1 MKKTIILAV
10 AVIVII
16 AVVYISTR
24 RVHHDEDILD
34 LSGNVEVTEVNLAFK
49 HGGRVEKLFAN
60 EGDRVTTGQ
69 RVAVMDGTGQRANY
83 EQAMASVGEAR
94 ARLTELTSGTR
105 RQEIGEGRAL
115 LESADSTLV
124 QAKRDYERADALFK
138 KEAIAARS
146 LDDAR
151 KAYGV
156 ALAQRKKAAETL
168 SLLKEGPRKE
178 TILAARERV
187 RQARA
192 TVAVYEENLKDTV
205 LESPVDGVILI
216 RPIEEG
222 EVVPAGGVVFVAGK
236 LASPWVKVYVKESS
250 LGLVRLNQPAS
261 VTVDSFPGK
270 TFEGRITYISKEAEF
285 TPKNIQTKE
294 ERVKLVFGVKVSVKN
309 PDNEL
314 KPGMPADVRIRLR

>member
-1 MKKTIILAV
+1 MKKAIILAATIIAIV
-10 AVIVII
+10 AVVF
-16 AVVYISTR
+16 ISTR
-24 RVHHDEDILD
+24 SVHHEQNILE

-49 HGGRVEKLFAN
+49 HGGRVVKLLAN

-69 RVAVMDGTGQRANY
+69 RVALMDDTGQRANY
-83 EQAMASVGEAR
+83 EQAVASLGEAR
-94 ARLTELTSGTR
+94 ARLTELTYGTR
-105 RQEIGEGRAL
+105 RQEIGEGSAL
-115 LESADSTLV
+115 LESAESTFV
-124 QAKRDYERADALFK
+124 QAKKDYERAEALFK

-151 KAYGV
+151 KAYEV

-187 RQARA
+187 RQAQA
-192 TVAVYEENLKDTV
+192 TVAVYEESLRDTV

-222 EVVPAGGVVFVAGK
+222 EVVSAGTAVFVAGK
-236 LASPWVKVYVKESS
+236 LAAPWVKVYVKESS
-250 LGLVRLNQPAS
+250 LGLVKLNQPAS

-270 TFEGRITYISKEAEF
+270 IFGGRITFISKEAEF